1 MQEVADYALSQGT
14 QVLCIDEGQFFR
26 GIAGW
31 ADFLAYRGMTILIAA
46 LDSNFLK

>member
-1 MQEVADYALSQGT
+1 MKEVADYALSQGT
-14 QVLCIDEGQFFR
+14 QVLCIDEGQFFD

-31 ADFLAYRGMTILIAA
+31 ADFLAYRGMTVLIAA